1 MRVIAEERE
10 MSLLCSSWR
19 SRGLKVGF
27 VPTMGALHA
36 GHLNLV
42 EQAGRHSDRVVVSIF
57 VNPTQFGEGEDLDSY
72 PRVLSKDCSLLD
84 ELGAAAVFTPDPEEV
99 YPAGFSTEIRL
110 PGLTRGLCGEFRP
123 DHFTGV
129 ATVVAVLFGIIK
141 PDVAVFGEKDYQ
153 QLSVLRRMNA
163 DLRLGVN
170 ILSAPIVREADGLA
184 MSSRNAYLSID
195 EREQATAVSR
205 GLLAAAELARGGE
218 VQSSEL
224 KRAFREE
231 VHKMP
236 LLKIQYVDAVDPFT
250 MEKVE
255 TVKGKVLLA
264 AAVYAGKTRLI
275 DNVIIEPEV

>member
-1 MRVIAEERE
+1 
-10 MSLLCSSWR
+10 MSSLCSNWR
-19 SRGLKVGF
+19 SRGLNVGF

-36 GHLNLV
+36 GHLKLV
-42 EQAGRHSDRVVVSIF
+42 ELAGRHSDRVVVSIF

-84 ELGAAAVFTPDPEEV
+84 ELGAAAVFTPVPEVV
-99 YPAGFSTEIRL
+99 YPVGFSTEIRL
-110 PGLTRGLCGEFRP
+110 AGLTRGLCGKFRP
-123 DHFTGV
+123 DHFAGV

-141 PDVAVFGEKDYQ
+141 PDIAVFGEKDYQ

-184 MSSRNAYLSID
+184 MSSRNAYLSVD
-195 EREQATAVSR
+195 EREQATAVRR

-218 VQSSEL
+218 KECSEL
-224 KRAFREE
+224 KQAFREE
-231 VHKMP
+231 VEKMP

-255 TVKGKVLLA
+255 TVKEKVLLA
-264 AAVYAGKTRLI
+264 AAVFAGKTRLI